1 MSLQSGCV
9 NRRSRKNSRGWV
21 NPLECGD
28 CFVTDPEP
36 VAQAKFLAPLRG
48 ISLDPGSYAGAGKQQ
63 DYALRSTMTSH

>member
-1 MSLQSGCV
+1 MSLQSVCV

-28 CFVTDPEP
+28 CFVTDPEL

-48 ISLDPGSYAGAGKQQ
+48 ISLEKHQ